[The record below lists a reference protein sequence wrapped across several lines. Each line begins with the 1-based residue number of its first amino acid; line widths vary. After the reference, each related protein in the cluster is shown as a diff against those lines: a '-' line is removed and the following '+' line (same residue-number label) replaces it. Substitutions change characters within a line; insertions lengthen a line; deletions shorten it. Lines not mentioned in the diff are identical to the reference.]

1 MSRIIFIS
9 NRLPVT
15 VQKEDAVLYHKSIGG
30 LATGLKSY
38 HEQSGSIWVGWP
50 GLSNDAITNDEKKKI
65 RRELNDTYR
74 CHPVFLSDDEVNE
87 YYHGF
92 CNKTIWPLFHYFQ
105 SKTEYDFTAWETY
118 KRVNEK
124 FFKAVDPLIGSGDII
139 WIHDYQLM
147 LLPAMIKEKHPN
159 AKIGFFLHIPF
170 PSFEIFRLLI
180 WRAEILRGLLGAD
193 LIGFHTYDYVRHFL
207 SSVRRIL
214 NLDNNLN
221 SINYEDRT
229 VTIDAFPMGIDY
241 DRFSAEME
249 LLPEL
254 VFENTA
260 DMKVILSIDRLD
272 YTKGIPERIKA
283 FEQFLADYPDYHEK
297 VRLYL
302 IVAPSREEVDSYDE
316 LRREITERIAE
327 INGRFGT
334 INWMPIWYFY
344 KSFSQENLICF
355 YRQAD
360 VLLVTPIRDGMNLIV
375 KEYLAARTDYLGMV
389 VLSETAGAA
398 SELGEAVIVNANNYC
413 EVEQGLKTA
422 LEMPD
427 DIKIMRNKI
436 MHKRLKRYN
445 VHFWASEFLNTL
457 NQLTTESKLAI
468 SEKSLTK
475 NSAEIEEAYKQASKR
490 IIFLDY
496 DGTLVSFAPLPHQA
510 NPDAELK
517 TILAELA
524 HDPKNTVV
532 IISGRDKYTLED
544 WLGDLDVHL
553 IAAHGLWSRPPR
565 GKWYMMVNIEN
576 DWKDSIRHVLDLYAD
591 RMPGALIE
599 EKDYSLAFH
608 YRQCEPYVLDVKL
621 GEIREALMSMTRSMN
636 LGLLQG
642 NKVFEIKDNRVT
654 KGFGA
659 SSLLQNG
666 YYDFILGA
674 GDDHTDEY
682 LFSSLP
688 ESAFKIKIGRGETQA
703 NFRAKSVQAMRG
715 MLNRLRELSN
725 Q

>member
-15 VQKEDAVLYHKSIGG
+15 VQKNDEIHYHKSIGG

-50 GLSNDAITNDEKKKI
+50 GLSSDQITSEDEKLI
-65 RRELNDTYR
+65 HQELNETYR
-74 CHPVFLSDDEVNE
+74 CHPVFLTDDEVNK

-105 SKTEYDFTAWETY
+105 SKTEYDFSAWDSY
-118 KRVNEK
+118 KQVNEK
-124 FFKAVDPLIGSGDII
+124 FFNEVDPLIGDGDII

-147 LLPAMIKEKHPN
+147 LLPSMIKEKHPN
-159 AKIGFFLHIPF
+159 TKIGFFLHIPF

-180 WRAEILRGLLGAD
+180 WREEILRGLLGAD

-214 NLDNNLN
+214 NVDNNLN
-221 SINYEDRT
+221 SVTYEDRIIQT
-229 VTIDAFPMGIDY
+229 DAFPMGIDY
-241 DRFSAEME
+241 EHFSAQAEIA
-249 LLPEL
+249 PDL
-254 VFENTA
+254 VFEHA
-260 DMKVILSIDRLD
+260 EDKKVILSIDRLD
-272 YTKGIPERIKA
+272 YTKGIPERINA
-283 FEQFLADYPDYHEK
+283 FKKFLSDYPEYHEK

-316 LRREITERIAE
+316 LRREITEHIAE
-327 INGRFGT
+327 INGLFGT
-334 INWMPIWYFY
+334 INWMPIWFFY
-344 KSFSQENLICF
+344 KSFSQEDLISF

-360 VLLVTPIRDGMNLIV
+360 ILLVTPLRDGMNLIV
-375 KEYLAARTDYLGMV
+375 KEYIAARTDYLGMV

-413 EVEQGLKTA
+413 EVEAGIKQA

-427 DIKIMRNKI
+427 EMKISRNKI

-445 VHFWASEFLNTL
+445 VHFWASEFINALKALDTD
-457 NQLTTESKLAI
+457 SKLTI
-468 SEKSLTK
+468 SEKSLSN
-475 NSAEIEEAYKQASKR
+475 NSAEIVAEYKNANKR

-496 DGTLVSFAPLPHQA
+496 DGTLVSFTQLPDHA
-510 NPDAELK
+510 VPDEELK
-517 TILAELA
+517 SLLSELIR
-524 HDPKNTVV
+524 DPKNTIV
-532 IISGRDKYTLED
+532 IISGRDRYILEEWFD
-544 WLGDLDVHL
+544 GLDVHL
-553 IAAHGLWSRPPR
+553 MAAHGLWSRPPR
-565 GKWYMMVNIEN
+565 GKWSMTINIDN
-576 DWKDSIRHVLDLYAD
+576 DWKDSIRHVLELYAD

-621 GEIREALMSMTRSMN
+621 GEVREALMSMTRSMN
-636 LGLLQG
+636 LGLLHG
-642 NKVFEIKDNRVT
+642 NKVLEVKDNRVT

-659 SSLLQNG
+659 SLILQNG
-666 YYDFILGA
+666 YFDFILGA

-688 ESAFKIKIGRGETQA
+688 ESSFKIKIGRGETQA
-703 NFRAKSVQAMRG
+703 NYRARSVGTMREF
-715 MLNRLRELSN
+715 LNKLRELSN